1 MGEVRKL
8 QKKLRQIENLELKVS
23 LTPEEAV
30 KVSKKAELRSRLA
43 ELLLQLSG
51 PQQTQYIVG
60 KEVDK
65 MKRQVESKIEHHSD
79 HTLPEK
85 LARKDHQET
94 EDKTKSGAEQE
105 IKEREAG
112 IQSQKLPDPDA
123 EFSSLKALWEKA
135 KFRLRTL
142 KGHSDIITCVAAV
155 DNLVISGSFMLYSFP
170 SRDTTVKVWHVP
182 TATEQRNLGGHSG
195 GVTCLSTPPAEYCW
209 KLASALHLSEKER
222 FIISGSTDCC
232 VRIWTLS
239 SGQCVK
245 SIYTFNAVTSLCFIA
260 EWEGYIV
267 TGSDTTANLQW
278 SPGLDVVSVN
288 ECIEWN
294 VYSYEFVSV
303 NECIEWN
310 VCIGCLRMSQQL
322 FWGCVTDAGKLQV
335 WDWLSQDNRQ
345 SVNVHLDAVTTLQ
358 SQGPLVFSGSTDG
371 SVCVWEVCD
380 GSAKPLN
387 QIQHWGS
394 EVTGCG
400 RIDDVTGK
408 LRLSARGDHIF
419 LANGRSSIRV
429 LNWRTGTMR
438 RLTNHS
444 STAGVTDCV
453 NQIPRLLVASCFDLT
468 SGGNALNLFSLP
480 ECRYL
485 VSLTSSDLSR
495 IPCFAAWLT
504 PSGGHRWVTGGRD
517 LTVWEQLTGNG
528 KKRGDVN
535 ARRDSRLDGLLAGS
549 DGDSQEESDDDDDDD
564 DDDDEDSTI
573 SDAEEVSRSSWLRCV
588 LQQPMLFLTLTHSG
602 SLPLPP
608 SAASAAA
615 SFPPTAICLR
625 SFSKCQEP
633 SAPPSHRLPL
643 SRDDRRSKKTVKRE
657 AMERCSISGL
667 TALLRL
673 LLVALLICPP
683 SCHAGD
689 DPADMQLSATA
700 QATPTPLWAVDWGP
714 TQPLED
720 ETHHFLS
727 GQEADGVKQ
736 ATPEV
741 WPRRKNAQSNQ
752 TQQQPLSIE
761 AKDSGEEPE
770 RDAEEREIE
779 EVDPQFYVT
788 VTISSLLILS
798 ALIISAKLCYD
809 RSLSQRP
816 PPLSLAIPRSL
827 AQEDSRHTLQST
839 PSFTDRERLPVVNL

>member
-60 KEVDK
+60 EEGDK
-65 MKRQVESKIEHHSD
+65 MKRQVESRTEHHTD
-79 HTLPEK
+79 HTPAVK

-105 IKEREAG
+105 IKERETG

-155 DNLVISGSFMLYSFP
+155 DNLVISGS
-170 SRDTTVKVWHVP
+170 RDTTVKVWHVP

-195 GVTCLSTPPAEYCW
+195 GVTCLSTPPAEYCR

-245 SIYTFNAVTSLCFIA
+245 SIYTFNAVTSLCVIA

-267 TGSDTTANLQW
+267 TGSD
-278 SPGLDVVSVN
+278 
-288 ECIEWN
+288 
-294 VYSYEFVSV
+294 
-303 NECIEWN
+303 
-310 VCIGCLRMSQQL
+310 
-322 FWGCVTDAGKLQV
+322 AGKLQV
-335 WDWLSQDNRQ
+335 WDWLSQENRQ

-358 SQGPLVFSGSTDG
+358 SHGPLVFSASTDG
-371 SVCVWEVCD
+371 SVCVWEVYD
-380 GSAKPLN
+380 GAAEPLK

-394 EVTGCG
+394 EVTGCS

-453 NQIPRLLVASCFDLT
+453 NQIPGLLVASCFDLT
-468 SGGNALNLFSLP
+468 SGGNTLNLFSLP

-495 IPCFAAWLT
+495 ILCFAAWLT

-517 LTVWEQLTGNG
+517 LTVWEQLPGNG

-535 ARRDSRLDGLLAGS
+535 AKRDSRLDGLLAES
-549 DGDSQEESDDDDDDD
+549 DGDSQEESDDDDDDH
-564 DDDDEDSTI
+564 DDDEDSTI
-573 SDAEEVSRSSWLRCV
+573 TDAEEVSGSSWLRCV
-588 LQQPMLFLTLTHSG
+588 LQ
-602 SLPLPP
+602 
-608 SAASAAA
+608 
-615 SFPPTAICLR
+615 
-625 SFSKCQEP
+625 
-633 SAPPSHRLPL
+633 
-643 SRDDRRSKKTVKRE
+643 
-657 AMERCSISGL
+657 
-667 TALLRL
+667 
-673 LLVALLICPP
+673 
-683 SCHAGD
+683 
-689 DPADMQLSATA
+689 
-700 QATPTPLWAVDWGP
+700 
-714 TQPLED
+714 
-720 ETHHFLS
+720 
-727 GQEADGVKQ
+727 
-736 ATPEV
+736 
-741 WPRRKNAQSNQ
+741 
-752 TQQQPLSIE
+752 
-761 AKDSGEEPE
+761 
-770 RDAEEREIE
+770 
-779 EVDPQFYVT
+779 
-788 VTISSLLILS
+788 
-798 ALIISAKLCYD
+798 
-809 RSLSQRP
+809 
-816 PPLSLAIPRSL
+816 
-827 AQEDSRHTLQST
+827 
-839 PSFTDRERLPVVNL
+839 